1 MTFCAERLIRKLDTL
16 PEEKIY
22 QILDYIDFLE
32 SKYAP
37 KLSTAPN
44 PLKRFA
50 EGVEDTLRAGRMSAG
65 VIGGTMSVMNKAVG
79 VVTDVANAGK
89 SVATEIAGV
98 VSSVTSPKPARSA
111 LHPSPAAQPATQP
124 PGDQRKW
131 RAQSSRASAAASSGS
146 DANARVWHCRRAG
159 ATRAGGGRR
168 RTHQDRGETNGDV
181 DHEGAA
187 QFPAAAGGLLAD
199 MRVSTTDKLGGGPS
213 PPYSSPPFFLS
224 PPPLITLPWGWP

>member
-1 MTFCAERLIRKLDTL
+1 MNDILRERLIRKLDTL

-50 EGVEDTLRAGRMSAG
+50 EGVEDTLRAGRVSAG

-79 VVTDVANAGK
+79 VVTGVANAGK

-98 VSSVTSPKPARSA
+98 VTSAASPKQSSPTQTGPAGPVA
-111 LHPSPAAQPATQP
+111 TNPTPASPPAETPPPPP
-124 PGDQRKW
+124 PGDQRK
-131 RAQSSRASAAASSGS
+131 
-146 DANARVWHCRRAG
+146 
-159 ATRAGGGRR
+159 
-168 RTHQDRGETNGDV
+168 
-181 DHEGAA
+181 
-187 QFPAAAGGLLAD
+187 
-199 MRVSTTDKLGGGPS
+199 
-213 PPYSSPPFFLS
+213 
-224 PPPLITLPWGWP
+224 

>member
-1 MTFCAERLIRKLDTL
+1 MSGANGHGGEGEAEAMNDILRERLIRKLDTL

-37 KLSTAPN
+37 KVTAAPN

-65 VIGGTMSVMNKAVG
+65 VIGGTMNVMNKAVG

-98 VSSVTSPKPARSA
+98 VSSVASSKPQAPQAGPASPTGTTPT
-111 LHPSPAAQPATQP
+111 PSTDAPPPPP
-124 PGDQRKW
+124 PGDQRK
-131 RAQSSRASAAASSGS
+131 
-146 DANARVWHCRRAG
+146 
-159 ATRAGGGRR
+159 
-168 RTHQDRGETNGDV
+168 
-181 DHEGAA
+181 
-187 QFPAAAGGLLAD
+187 
-199 MRVSTTDKLGGGPS
+199 
-213 PPYSSPPFFLS
+213 
-224 PPPLITLPWGWP
+224 

>member
-1 MTFCAERLIRKLDTL
+1 MNDILRERLIRKLDTL

-37 KLSTAPN
+37 KVTTAPN

-98 VSSVTSPKPARSA
+98 VSSVASSKPTSQTGTGPSGTAATTTPPVSPSA
-111 LHPSPAAQPATQP
+111 QTPPPPP
-124 PGDQRKW
+124 PGDQRK
-131 RAQSSRASAAASSGS
+131 
-146 DANARVWHCRRAG
+146 
-159 ATRAGGGRR
+159 
-168 RTHQDRGETNGDV
+168 
-181 DHEGAA
+181 
-187 QFPAAAGGLLAD
+187 
-199 MRVSTTDKLGGGPS
+199 
-213 PPYSSPPFFLS
+213 
-224 PPPLITLPWGWP
+224 

>member
-1 MTFCAERLIRKLDTL
+1 MARGRVKGKREGGRGKREEPARPSSPIPRRPSPGPHPPSLYTDQTTMNDILRERLIRKLDTL

-37 KLSTAPN
+37 KVSTAAN

-98 VSSVTSPKPARSA
+98 VSSVTSSKPPQGPAGPTA
-111 LHPSPAAQPATQP
+111 TTTPPASP
-124 PGDQRKW
+124 
-131 RAQSSRASAAASSGS
+131 
-146 DANARVWHCRRAG
+146 
-159 ATRAGGGRR
+159 
-168 RTHQDRGETNGDV
+168 
-181 DHEGAA
+181 
-187 QFPAAAGGLLAD
+187 
-199 MRVSTTDKLGGGPS
+199 
-213 PPYSSPPFFLS
+213 
-224 PPPLITLPWGWP
+224 

>member
-1 MTFCAERLIRKLDTL
+1 MNDILRERLIRKLDTL

-37 KLSTAPN
+37 KVSTAPN

-50 EGVEDTLRAGRMSAG
+50 EGVEDTLRAGKMSAG

-98 VSSVTSPKPARSA
+98 VSSVTSSKPPQGPAGA
-111 LHPSPAAQPATQP
+111 AGPAATTTPPASPSAQTPPPPP
-124 PGDQRKW
+124 PGDQRK
-131 RAQSSRASAAASSGS
+131 
-146 DANARVWHCRRAG
+146 
-159 ATRAGGGRR
+159 
-168 RTHQDRGETNGDV
+168 
-181 DHEGAA
+181 
-187 QFPAAAGGLLAD
+187 
-199 MRVSTTDKLGGGPS
+199 
-213 PPYSSPPFFLS
+213 
-224 PPPLITLPWGWP
+224 

>member
-1 MTFCAERLIRKLDTL
+1 MNDILRERLIRKLDTL

-37 KLSTAPN
+37 KVSTAPN

-50 EGVEDTLRAGRMSAG
+50 EGVEDTLRAGKMSAG

-98 VSSVTSPKPARSA
+98 VSSVTSSKPSSA
-111 LHPSPAAQPATQP
+111 QAATPVSTTPTTTPVPPLAQTPPPAP
-124 PGDQRKW
+124 PGDQRK
-131 RAQSSRASAAASSGS
+131 
-146 DANARVWHCRRAG
+146 
-159 ATRAGGGRR
+159 
-168 RTHQDRGETNGDV
+168 
-181 DHEGAA
+181 
-187 QFPAAAGGLLAD
+187 
-199 MRVSTTDKLGGGPS
+199 
-213 PPYSSPPFFLS
+213 
-224 PPPLITLPWGWP
+224 

>member
-1 MTFCAERLIRKLDTL
+1 MNDILRERLVRKLDTL

-37 KLSTAPN
+37 KVTTAPN

-50 EGVEDTLRAGRMSAG
+50 EGVEDTLRAGRVSAG

-98 VSSVTSPKPARSA
+98 VSSVASPKPVSGAATPASPA
-111 LHPSPAAQPATQP
+111 PATPPAETPPSPP
-124 PGDQRKW
+124 PGDQR
-131 RAQSSRASAAASSGS
+131 
-146 DANARVWHCRRAG
+146 
-159 ATRAGGGRR
+159 T
-168 RTHQDRGETNGDV
+168 
-181 DHEGAA
+181 
-187 QFPAAAGGLLAD
+187 
-199 MRVSTTDKLGGGPS
+199 
-213 PPYSSPPFFLS
+213 
-224 PPPLITLPWGWP
+224 

>member
-1 MTFCAERLIRKLDTL
+1 MNDILRERLIRKLDTL

-37 KLSTAPN
+37 KVSTAAN

-50 EGVEDTLRAGRMSAG
+50 EGVEDTLRAGKMSAG

-98 VSSVTSPKPARSA
+98 VSSVTSSKPPSA
-111 LHPSPAAQPATQP
+111 QAGTPVSTAPTTATPVPSAQTPPPAP
-124 PGDQRKW
+124 PGDQRK
-131 RAQSSRASAAASSGS
+131 
-146 DANARVWHCRRAG
+146 
-159 ATRAGGGRR
+159 
-168 RTHQDRGETNGDV
+168 
-181 DHEGAA
+181 
-187 QFPAAAGGLLAD
+187 
-199 MRVSTTDKLGGGPS
+199 
-213 PPYSSPPFFLS
+213 
-224 PPPLITLPWGWP
+224 

>member
-1 MTFCAERLIRKLDTL
+1 MSEANGHGGEGEAEAMNDILRERLIRKLDTL

-37 KLSTAPN
+37 KVTAAPN

-65 VIGGTMSVMNKAVG
+65 VIGGTMNVMNKAVG

-98 VSSVTSPKPARSA
+98 VSSVASSKPQAPQAGPAPTTGTTPTPSTDA
-111 LHPSPAAQPATQP
+111 PPSPP
-124 PGDQRKW
+124 PGDQRK
-131 RAQSSRASAAASSGS
+131 
-146 DANARVWHCRRAG
+146 
-159 ATRAGGGRR
+159 
-168 RTHQDRGETNGDV
+168 
-181 DHEGAA
+181 
-187 QFPAAAGGLLAD
+187 
-199 MRVSTTDKLGGGPS
+199 
-213 PPYSSPPFFLS
+213 
-224 PPPLITLPWGWP
+224 

>member
-1 MTFCAERLIRKLDTL
+1 MNDILRERLIRKLDTL

-37 KLSTAPN
+37 KVSTAPN

-50 EGVEDTLRAGRMSAG
+50 EGVEDTLRAGKMSAG

-98 VSSVTSPKPARSA
+98 VSSVTSSKPSSPQAGPPGSTAPTTTTPVPSA
-111 LHPSPAAQPATQP
+111 QTLPPAP
-124 PGDQRKW
+124 PGDQRK
-131 RAQSSRASAAASSGS
+131 
-146 DANARVWHCRRAG
+146 
-159 ATRAGGGRR
+159 
-168 RTHQDRGETNGDV
+168 
-181 DHEGAA
+181 
-187 QFPAAAGGLLAD
+187 
-199 MRVSTTDKLGGGPS
+199 
-213 PPYSSPPFFLS
+213 
-224 PPPLITLPWGWP
+224 